1 MLSPVYL
8 LFTRDQNDDDD
19 NDDDDIH
26 SQMQVLLVVQVHKL
40 LEMHTLQNASHYS
53 TCKINKRNCGKVNM
67 YLNGI

>member
-19 NDDDDIH
+19 DDDDDIH

-40 LEMHTLQNASHYS
+40 LEMHTLQNASHATVHAKS
-53 TCKINKRNCGKVNM
+53 IKEIVGR
-67 YLNGI
+67 

>member
-19 NDDDDIH
+19 DDIH
-26 SQMQVLLVVQVHKL
+26 SQMQVLLVVEVCKL
-40 LEMHTLQNASHYS
+40 LEMHTLQDASHDS
-53 TCKINKRNCGKVNM
+53 TCKISKGNCGKVNM